1 LAFGAGSLP
10 RDLKSVLGLGLYTWG
25 FPTALVNVIKRSI
38 TKERDAVL
46 LDQTSS
52 SSIDREEAESS
63 PLILPANP

>member
-1 LAFGAGSLP
+1 
-10 RDLKSVLGLGLYTWG
+10 LGLGLYTWG